1 MCAQNQHLELTREEL
16 SALTAEM
23 AMDTHG
29 RFELA
34 EYLQVCPQALGEKV
48 TGQQIHDV
56 LNEIDTNHN
65 GKVEVEEYLQVNAA
79 FRINCFQCLALT
91 LTPLERIFPLPYF

>member
-48 TGQQIHDV
+48 TGQQIHEV

-65 GKVEVEEYLQVNAA
+65 GKVEVSSSL
-79 FRINCFQCLALT
+79 I
-91 LTPLERIFPLPYF
+91 